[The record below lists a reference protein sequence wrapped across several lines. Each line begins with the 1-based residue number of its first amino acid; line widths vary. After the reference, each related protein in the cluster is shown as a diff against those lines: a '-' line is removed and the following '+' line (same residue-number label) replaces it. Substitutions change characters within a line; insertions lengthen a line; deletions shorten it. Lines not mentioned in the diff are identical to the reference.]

1 MPDTQITAESIKQGK
16 ETLDD
21 LENIKKKTD
30 IVIKILEKLDKN
42 SDEKVFREAENIF
55 KNHYFTL
62 KHSKIKRALS
72 EAHLRRLLRERN
84 GVTKIIASLKST
96 QKIIGKSIGYAK
108 RINNYFDL
116 YHKAKIMIS
125 KNRVSKD
132 KNLLIQEQENLFADY
147 KKMQALASVLKSV
160 ADKAPPFIK
169 DYMSLT
175 LDVFIKA
182 EGAVKFFMNYGQKI
196 IKSKDFKNMGENMQI
211 IQNSTFNKNKLIY
224 GSMTLD

>member
-1 MPDTQITAESIKQGK
+1 MPDIQITAESIKQGK

-147 KKMQALASVLKSV
+147 KKNAGFSFCS
-160 ADKAPPFIK
+160 
-169 DYMSLT
+169 
-175 LDVFIKA
+175 
-182 EGAVKFFMNYGQKI
+182 KI
-196 IKSKDFKNMGENMQI
+196 SR
-211 IQNSTFNKNKLIY
+211 
-224 GSMTLD
+224 

>member
-1 MPDTQITAESIKQGK
+1 MPDIQITAESIKQGK

-30 IVIKILEKLDKN
+30 FLIEILEKLDGN
-42 SDEKVFREAENIF
+42 DDEKVFRDAEKIF
-55 KNHYFTL
+55 KNHYFKL
-62 KHSKIKRALS
+62 KHSNIKRALS
-72 EAHLRRLLRERN
+72 ETHIRRLLRERN

-96 QKIIGKSIGYAK
+96 QKAIGKSIGYAK

-116 YHKAKIMIS
+116 YHNVKVMTS
-125 KNRVSKD
+125 KNRVSKN
-132 KNLLIQEQENLFADY
+132 KNRLIREQEELFADY

-196 IKSKDFKNMGENMQI
+196 IKSKDFKNMRENMQI
-211 IQNSTFNKNKLIY
+211 IQNSNFNKNKLIY